1 MCSTIKRLS
10 HIVETLFDQCLGLII
25 HHLRF
30 SRALYHRPTNMFFCF
45 VQAHEAL
52 LHIYYRIKSRRERA
66 ERAERGGAGESP
78 RRQHFVKVIVCS
90 INRRAFLEK
99 LNITVRHNRLTN
111 LDYSWT
117 GRGFAFSADVNAI
130 SHFSYAVTLFWGTSC
145 R

>member
-1 MCSTIKRLS
+1 MFDDQAFG

-66 ERAERGGAGESP
+66 ERAERGVQG
-78 RRQHFVKVIVCS
+78 
-90 INRRAFLEK
+90 RAHGGNISLRLLYVRSTIELFL
-99 LNITVRHNRLTN
+99 R
-111 LDYSWT
+111 S
-117 GRGFAFSADVNAI
+117 
-130 SHFSYAVTLFWGTSC
+130 
-145 R
+145 